1 MLLIF
6 YNFLNIFSKD
16 LLFCFKVAN
25 LIMWNGLDSDPDPK
39 GGKFLDPDPNVLYL
53 DQQHRMGIVISV
65 KDQ

>member
-1 MLLIF
+1 
-6 YNFLNIFSKD
+6 
-16 LLFCFKVAN
+16 
-25 LIMWNGLDSDPDPK
+25 MWNGLDSDPDPN